1 MAPLLTPKAE
11 PKFNEHSTDRGEVQR
26 SENTVTEFQR
36 SLQNYGRSII
46 KSALDH
52 TTEESQVLENNII
65 TSKEKVIA
73 HFTSV
78 NQKLEM
84 AEDKN
89 QQQEVTIQSNFT
101 ELAGLRKKVE
111 GQRRI
116 IEGQEKR
123 NAAQL
128 SAKLGLLDSLEV
140 EERKVKDLQSEL
152 ANLRKNKKRKREDIV
167 EVFERVEK
175 VKVD

>member
-1 MAPLLTPKAE
+1 MAPFLTPKAE
-11 PKFNEHSTDRGEVQR
+11 PLSIQQSTDLGDIQR
-26 SENTVTEFQR
+26 SENAITEFQT

-52 TTEESQVLENNII
+52 TTEESHDLENNII
-65 TSKEKVIA
+65 TSKGEVIA

-78 NQKLEM
+78 SQKLEM

-89 QQQEVTIQSNFT
+89 QQQEITIKSNYT
-101 ELAGLRKKVE
+101 ELAGLRKKLE
-111 GQRRI
+111 EQRRI

-128 SAKLGLLDSLEV
+128 TAKLGLLDSLEV
-140 EERKVKDLQSEL
+140 EERKVNNLQSEL
-152 ANLRKNKKRKREDIV
+152 ANLRKDKKRKGEAIV